1 MTPKS
6 RSALPLLALLGFVSA
21 APALVAQSA
30 LTDTAPGTVGGQS
43 AAPEQQNPQ
52 PGQAET
58 VSDGQTNQPASDIIR
73 SLAPFESGNPGAPRV
88 VQLPKGRV
96 RIDASRSI
104 DLTVF
109 FVYDS
114 AQLLPEARPQLDALA
129 AALRSPQLRN
139 SSYLVA
145 GHTDAKGSDAY
156 NLDQSLRRALSVR
169 DYLVRVHG
177 ISPDRL
183 IAHGW
188 GERQLRL
195 PSDPHSGVN
204 RRVEIALLLP
214 RKTSLLRTEK
224 TPFGHR
230 MSAVEHR
237 FIEPPLHPLYPTH
250 LRDPRYRLASDAL
263 DDFHAL
269 PTKPAL

>member
-1 MTPKS
+1 MTCTS
-6 RSALPLLALLGFVSA
+6 RTALPLLALMGFVAA
-21 APALVAQSA
+21 APAVNGQSA
-30 LTDTAPGTVGGQS
+30 LTDPAPGASNEQT
-43 AAPEQQNPQ
+43 AATPQEPVQTEQ
-52 PGQAET
+52 
-58 VSDGQTNQPASDIIR
+58 VSDGRTNQPASDIIR
-73 SLAPFESGNPGAPRV
+73 SLAPFENGNPGAPRV
-88 VQLPKGRV
+88 VQLPKGKV
-96 RIDASRSI
+96 RIDTSRSI

-129 AALRSPQLRN
+129 AALHSPELRS
-139 SSYLVA
+139 SSYLIA

-156 NLDQSLRRALSVR
+156 NLDLSLRRALSVR

-224 TPFGHR
+224 SPLGHR
-230 MSAVEHR
+230 ILAAEHR
-237 FIEPPLHPLYPTH
+237 FIEPPIYPTAPGH
-250 LRDPRYRLASDAL
+250 LYDPRHRLASDAL

-269 PTKPAL
+269 PTRPTL